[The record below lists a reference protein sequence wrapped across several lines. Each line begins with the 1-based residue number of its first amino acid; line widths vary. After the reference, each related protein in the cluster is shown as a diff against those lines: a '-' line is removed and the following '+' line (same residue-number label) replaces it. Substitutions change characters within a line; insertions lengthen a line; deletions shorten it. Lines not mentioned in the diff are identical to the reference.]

1 MTYWGT
7 LSYIEELLE
16 AGVRIYFY
24 NAGFNHS
31 KIMTVDGIM
40 STVGTANMDVRS
52 FEQNFEVN
60 ALVYDEKV
68 TLELRDRFLQDLEQ
82 STEINLEQWTSRNKI
97 QKLKESIARLFTPLL

>member
-1 MTYWGT
+1 

-24 NAGFNHS
+24 KAGFNHS
-31 KIMTVDGIM
+31 KIMTVDGIL

-60 ALVYDEKV
+60 ALIYDEKI
-68 TLELRDRFLQDLEQ
+68 TLELRERFLEDLQQ
-82 STEINLEQWTSRNKI
+82 SEEVILEKWIHRSKV
-97 QKLKESIARLFTPLL
+97 QKMQESIARLFTPLL